1 MKRLS
6 LVLAAL
12 VVVFVSL
19 AALVPARSAAR
30 VGARPPSF
38 TLPAVVGGPTRG
50 RFRLDD
56 YLGRAPVVIL
66 FWATWCAPCRQEI
79 PFYQSLFVRHHAA
92 GLQVVAVAMDDTST
106 ITQVGPAS
114 RRLGVTFP
122 VLSDLDTRVSSQMNP
137 RHAAPFSVWVNRQGR
152 IVREREGFALAE
164 RETITR
170 EMAELVGPSPAHH

>member
-1 MKRLS
+1 MKRLPLVIAA
-6 LVLAAL
+6 LVLA
-12 VVVFVSL
+12 SL

-50 RFRLDD
+50 RFEMAEH
-56 YLGRAPVVIL
+56 LGHDPIVIL

-79 PFYQSLFVRHHAA
+79 PFYQSLFVRHRGT

-152 IVREREGFALAE
+152 IIREREGFSLAE

-170 EMAELVGPSPAHH
+170 EMAELVAR

>member
-1 MKRLS
+1 MKRLPLVIAA
-6 LVLAAL
+6 LVLA
-12 VVVFVSL
+12 SL
-19 AALVPARSAAR
+19 AALVPASSAAR

-50 RFRLDD
+50 RFVMAEH
-56 YLGRAPVVIL
+56 LGHDPIVIL

-79 PFYQSLFVRHHAA
+79 PFYQSLFVRHRAT

-152 IVREREGFALAE
+152 IIREREGFSLAE

-170 EMAELVGPSPAHH
+170 EMAELVAR

>member
-1 MKRLS
+1 MKRIS
-6 LVLAAL
+6 LVVAVLAVAL
-12 VVVFVSL
+12 SSL
-19 AALVPARSAAR
+19 AALAPAPSAAR
-30 VGARPPSF
+30 VGARPPAF

-50 RFRLDD
+50 RFKMDD
-56 YLGRAPVVIL
+56 HLGRDPIVIL

-79 PFYQSLFVRHHAA
+79 PFYQSLYERHRAA

-152 IVREREGFALAE
+152 IVREREGFSLSE
-164 RETITR
+164 RAAITR
-170 EMAELVGPSPAHH
+170 DMAELVGPSATPR

>member
-1 MKRLS
+1 MKRIPLVIAA
-6 LVLAAL
+6 LVLA
-12 VVVFVSL
+12 SL

-50 RFRLDD
+50 RFEMAEH
-56 YLGRAPVVIL
+56 LGHDPIVIL

-79 PFYQSLFVRHHAA
+79 PFYQSLFVRHRAT

-152 IVREREGFALAE
+152 IIREREGFSLAE

-170 EMAELVGPSPAHH
+170 EMAELVAR